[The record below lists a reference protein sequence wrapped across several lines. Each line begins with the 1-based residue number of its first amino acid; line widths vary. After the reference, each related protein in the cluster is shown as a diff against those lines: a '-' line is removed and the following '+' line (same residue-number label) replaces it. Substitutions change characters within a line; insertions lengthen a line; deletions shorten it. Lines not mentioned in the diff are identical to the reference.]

1 MLAPFVSCPQPST
14 TCQHTK
20 QFQFAHGQAG
30 RTLPPAPHQ
39 LILEHLL
46 LTSPCP
52 PVFTAALLIRTM
64 ALGNSYANR
73 SPSRPRT
80 LPAYFCTELCVAP
93 QPLDRLQ
100 HGVPVPDALEDA
112 HVERAGAVLVQHH
125 PPARVAAGRAQRP
138 ELRQER
144 LADGRVRVAR
154 RREDLA
160 FNSVES
166 QYISAGHHPSAHGF
180 QLRFSVI
187 YHLKPPQTK
196 ILRRTPFRGRS
207 RDQDRC
213 IAPLQK

>member
-1 MLAPFVSCPQPST
+1 
-14 TCQHTK
+14 
-20 QFQFAHGQAG
+20 
-30 RTLPPAPHQ
+30 
-39 LILEHLL
+39 
-46 LTSPCP
+46 
-52 PVFTAALLIRTM
+52 
-64 ALGNSYANR
+64 
-73 SPSRPRT
+73 

-100 HGVPVPDALEDA
+100 HGAPVPDVLEEA
-112 HVERAGAVLVQHH
+112 HVERAGAVLVQRH
-125 PPARVAAGRAQRP
+125 PPPRVAAGRAQRP

-187 YHLKPPQTK
+187 YHLKP
-196 ILRRTPFRGRS
+196 LRPKFCGALLS
-207 RDQDRC
+207 ED
-213 IAPLQK
+213 APEIKTDASHP